1 MSSSG
6 KIKKLLKL
14 GGVAT
19 LDIAS
24 GSFVSFVTNAMYS
37 TDPSD
42 FTFLQLL
49 TRVFTRSFM
58 TAFLMDEVRDFLYPY
73 DFDDPT
79 GGFFFAMA
87 ALWQPQLYT
96 DARLLVA
103 KSIENVTTL
112 PIFNYFPTLSDAQK
126 NPNDPDH
133 DTSKPSESRIQS
145 MINAPVKKIESWT
158 AN

>member
-1 MSSSG
+1 MSSGG

-14 GGVAT
+14 GGVAA
-19 LDIAS
+19 LDITS
-24 GSFVSFVTNAMYS
+24 GSFISYLVNAIY
-37 TDPSD
+37 TVDPVD
-42 FTFLQLL
+42 FTYLQLL
-49 TRVFTRSFM
+49 TRVVTRSFL
-58 TAFLMDEVRDFLYPY
+58 TAFLSDEVRDFLYPY

-79 GGFFFAMA
+79 GGFFFAVA

-103 KSIENVTTL
+103 KSIENVTSL

-133 DTSKPSESRIQS
+133 DSSKPSASRIES
-145 MINAPVKKIESWT
+145 MINAPINKIESWT